1 MSRNEQKKRTHFNKE
16 IRIGLSNFLGKTTIS
31 ESMGK
36 IPYRTER
43 KKVKRKTF
51 LLRRRNPKEQNVQKK
66 LKQFKENEN

>member
-36 IPYRTER
+36 IPYRTE